1 MKLHLLSK
9 KIKLLTS
16 QLVLKSAVNSEVL
29 ELTEKK
35 IKDRLAVGEDTDN
48 NIIGTY
54 SRFTQTISENYAF
67 YGVAKPIRSKVFG
80 EPYNLEWTGSFF
92 KTIKAVYFS
101 SKIKIDAQ
109 SPFLENRDKN
119 KIIGLDAES
128 FQEVKK
134 QIGTNAVKT
143 ILDSLAQ

>member
-1 MKLHLLSK
+1 MKLHQLSQ

-35 IKDRLAVGEDTDN
+35 IKDRLADGEDIDN
-48 NIIGTY
+48 NVIGTY

-67 YGVAKPIRSKVFG
+67 YGVSKPMKSKVFG

-92 KTIKAVYFS
+92 KTIKAVYFGG
-101 SKIKIDAQ
+101 KIKIDAQ
-109 SPFLENRDKN
+109 SPFLENRNKN
-119 KIIGLDAES
+119 KIIGLDAGS
-128 FQEVKK
+128 IQEVTKK
-134 QIGTNAVKT
+134 IGTNAVKT